1 MKQKLLNIIYKFLKY
16 CAKKYI
22 EKHKPRVIGITG
34 SVGKTS
40 SRMII
45 TQVLQQLLPEQRI
58 STSPKNFNSELGI
71 VFSIFEITD
80 YTPSVQSLFKN
91 TAKIIQKVLFGK
103 EPYDMIV
110 LEYGLD
116 KPGDIAYLTSIVEP
130 DFGIFTK
137 LDMVH
142 GEFFSDK
149 EAIGR
154 EKRILLEKTKH
165 KIYLGAGDLYLEKI
179 FPELHGEKQFFP
191 HVENIKF
198 EKKGEIIHSLFEF
211 GGKQINSNLF
221 GKENLEYVALACQIF
236 LDMGNDLHRD
246 IYHFQLINQPGRF
259 QLFSGIGESMLID
272 STYNAAPA
280 SMKKMIENT
289 FLLQKGIFSDYKV
302 GLIIGDMRELGETSA
317 GYHLGLNDDVI
328 HADLVYCIGN
338 EIDPLYQALEIQQF
352 GGILKKFT
360 NSQNAGQELKTYL
373 ESTDDKYLLLFKGS
387 QNTIFTEEALKE
399 VLKNPEDKK
408 TLVRQTTDWLE
419 KKEKFFEKSEQK

>member
-1 MKQKLLNIIYKFLKY
+1 
-16 CAKKYI
+16 
-22 EKHKPRVIGITG
+22 
-34 SVGKTS
+34 
-40 SRMII
+40 I

-71 VFSIFEITD
+71 VFSIFEITE
-80 YTPSVQSLFKN
+80 YTPSVPSLFAN
-91 TAKIIQKVLFGK
+91 TVKIIQKTFFGK

-116 KPGDIAYLTSIVEP
+116 KPGDIEYLTSIVAP

-142 GEFFSDK
+142 GEFFNDQES
-149 EAIGR
+149 IGR
-154 EKRILLEKTKH
+154 EKRVLLEKTKH

-191 HVENIKF
+191 HVGDIQF
-198 EKKGEIIHSLFEF
+198 EKKGETLHSLFEF
-211 GGKQINSNLF
+211 GGKQINTNLF

-246 IYHFQLINQPGRF
+246 IYHFQLTNQPGRF
-259 QLFSGIGESMLID
+259 QLFSGVNDSILVD

-328 HADLVYCIGN
+328 HADLIYCIGN
-338 EIDPLYQALEIQQF
+338 EMEPLVQALEMQQF
-352 GGILKKFT
+352 GGILKKFK
-360 NSQNAGQELKTYL
+360 NSKNAGQELKTHL
-373 ESTDDKYLLLFKGS
+373 KNTDDKYLLLFKGS

-399 VLKNPEDKK
+399 VLSKPEDK
-408 TLVRQTTDWLE
+408 TILVRQTKDWLD
-419 KKEKFFEKSEQK
+419 KKEKFFASTEIKQK